1 MSLVRV
7 DTVSPTVSALR
18 CPVAPRRVAIVQMK
32 SCFSRSGVNPRLVM
46 FHVLCMAP
54 CRSCFLFVLG
64 RSPPVCSHSMDTI
77 LRLLEGLRRD
87 EIVWLNTYLTGRLRA
102 IPPPAKAAATAQMS
116 AVPVH
121 AGIAGDSVEEVPVAA
136 LAERVGDFNISM
148 DPWEQTGAAPQGSAS
163 HLHQTV
169 IPVQGYVVQLQPHDT
184 TLPSFGG
191 GPPATAGTEN
201 ETIPTDVAIRG
212 GGGKA
217 SPSVSIFSRAPLC
230 PNTCRHCR
238 NKPCDIATDH
248 DDHICYNCEQRLLF
262 PERSGRRRSYPFAT
276 YGARSALLNDAA
288 LGVLINT
295 TYACSVND
303 EELFSSPPL
312 GARTHGLPMM
322 TDWKSLS
329 ASCGPIHTDL
339 FCNGERYIRTVAVT

>member
-1 MSLVRV
+1 MWAVL
-7 DTVSPTVSALR
+7 
-18 CPVAPRRVAIVQMK
+18 
-32 SCFSRSGVNPRLVM
+32 CFCLAHGISRSGDNPRLMM
-46 FHVLCMAP
+46 FHVLTLASR
-54 CRSCFLFVLG
+54 RSCFPFALG
-64 RSPPVCSHSMDTI
+64 RSPPVCLHSMDTI

-102 IPPPAKAAATAQMS
+102 MPPPAAAAATTQVS
-116 AVPVH
+116 AVPAH
-121 AGIAGDSVEEVPVAA
+121 AGIAGDSVDEVPVAA

-148 DPWEQTGAAPQGSAS
+148 DPWEQTGAAPQGWAP

-169 IPVQGYVVQLQPHDT
+169 IPVQGYVQLRPHDT

-191 GPPATAGTEN
+191 RPPATAGTAN
-201 ETIPTDVAIRG
+201 ETIPTEAAIRE

-262 PERSGRRRSYPFAT
+262 PERIPKWETRA
-276 YGARSALLNDAA
+276 
-288 LGVLINT
+288 LINI

-303 EELFSSPPL
+303 KELFSSPQL

-322 TDWKSLS
+322 TDWKSL
-329 ASCGPIHTDL
+329 
-339 FCNGERYIRTVAVT
+339 